1 MTSASTP
8 TSDGD
13 TTPQNLTVVDRSF
26 GERGGGYDLTEIRRT
41 GGGHRLRVRIH
52 RDPYPRQS
60 HALVEVLTP
69 AMTWTVLAD
78 EPISAWYPA
87 TPYHSTTPTPLE
99 KLAERLFRRA
109 AAILHAE

>member
-1 MTSASTP
+1 MTGGSTP
-8 TSDGD
+8 ADDAG
-13 TTPQNLTVVDRSF
+13 TTPHGLTVVDRSF

-41 GGGHRLRVRIH
+41 GSGHRLRVRIH

-78 EPISAWYPA
+78 ESPSAWHSA
-87 TPYHSTTPTPLE
+87 TPYRSTSPTPLE
-99 KLAERLFRRA
+99 NLAERLFQRA
-109 AAILHAE
+109 VAILDPE